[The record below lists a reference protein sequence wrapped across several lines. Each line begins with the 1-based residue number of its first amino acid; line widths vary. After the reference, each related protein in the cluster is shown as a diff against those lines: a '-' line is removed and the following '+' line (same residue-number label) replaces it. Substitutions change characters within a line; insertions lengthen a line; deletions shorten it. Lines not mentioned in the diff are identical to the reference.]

1 MTGYLAKRA
10 GQMAL
15 TLFLIV
21 TLTFFLVQAQPGDY
35 ATFYS
40 LNPDIPAEVR
50 AADQGVVRVGQAAV
64 AAVPGA
70 HEEHAVTGNFGVSFG
85 HYPRPVMEVLAER
98 LPRTVVLFLYGDGGV
113 LLRGVLS
120 GQGDRVAHGAACWS
134 TRRPSRARPCSPRSR
149 RRSR

>member
-1 MTGYLAKRA
+1 MTSYLVRRA
-10 GQMAL
+10 GQMVL

-35 ATFYS
+35 ATFYA

-50 AADQGVVRVGQAAV
+50 EQIKASFGLDKPLWQQYLVHMKNAF
-64 AAVPGA
+64 
-70 HEEHAVTGNFGVSFG
+70 TGNFGVSFG

-98 LPRTVVLFLYGDGGV
+98 LPRTVVLFLSATAVSFYVGFFLGKAIAWAQRRRAGV
-113 LLRGVLS
+113 RRDHFGCDAFHRG
-120 GQGDRVAHGAACWS
+120 
-134 TRRPSRARPCSPRSR
+134 SR